1 MCKQVQKVQFSFF
14 KEAMDVKT
22 EKAQLIK
29 LGNVKNPIKVWIPFS
44 QITIEEDTEREGY
57 YLVTIPEWLFFK
69 TRLPEFTDAYRI

>member
-1 MCKQVQKVQFSFF
+1 MCKQVQMVQFSFF

-57 YLVTIPEWLFFK
+57 YLVTIPEWLFLK